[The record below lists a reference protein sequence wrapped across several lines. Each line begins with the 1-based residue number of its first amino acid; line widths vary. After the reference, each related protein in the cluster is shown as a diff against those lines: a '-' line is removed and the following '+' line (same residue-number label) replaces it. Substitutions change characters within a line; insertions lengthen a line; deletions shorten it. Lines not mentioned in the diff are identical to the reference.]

1 MTTKERLEIMVVRL
15 EKEQKEIIT
24 AVNET
29 ESIYFIISMGKQA
42 EKNQQIISFA
52 RATLRPNYNYKL

>member
-1 MTTKERLEIMVVRL
+1 MTTKEGLEMMIVRL
-15 EKEQKEIIT
+15 EKEQKEIIK

-29 ESIYFIISMGKQA
+29 ESIDFIIGMGKQA

-52 RATLRPNYNYKL
+52 RATVRLK

>member
-52 RATLRPNYNYKL
+52 RATLRPN

>member
-1 MTTKERLEIMVVRL
+1 MATKERLEMMIVRL
-15 EKEQKEIIT
+15 EKEQKEIIK

-29 ESIYFIISMGKQA
+29 ESIDFIISMGKQA

-52 RATLRPNYNYKL
+52 RATVRLK

>member
-1 MTTKERLEIMVVRL
+1 MTTKERLEMMIVRL
-15 EKEQKEIIT
+15 EKEQKEIIK

-29 ESIYFIISMGKQA
+29 ESIDFIIGMGKQA

-52 RATLRPNYNYKL
+52 RATVRLK

>member
-1 MTTKERLEIMVVRL
+1 MTTKERLEMMIVRL
-15 EKEQKEIIT
+15 EKEQKEIIK

-29 ESIYFIISMGKQA
+29 ESIDFIIGMGKQA

-52 RATLRPNYNYKL
+52 RAAVRLK